1 MPDPRTLKVGDK
13 IRFISIPD
21 EWSLPKYKVPR
32 ESKRFMN
39 HMLMRRLSSRVYE
52 IDEYGHPWIAARLKI
67 KGKIEHHS
75 WAIKES
81 TGWRK
86 VKKRT

>member
-13 IRFISIPD
+13 IRFISIPA
-21 EWSLPKYKVPR
+21 EWASPTWKVPK
-32 ESKRFMN
+32 ESRRFMQ
-39 HMLMRRLSSRVYE
+39 HMLTRRFPSRVYE
-52 IDEYGHPWIAARLKI
+52 IDEHGFPWIAARLQI
-67 KGKIEHHS
+67 KGKIEHHT

-86 VKKRT
+86 VHKRN